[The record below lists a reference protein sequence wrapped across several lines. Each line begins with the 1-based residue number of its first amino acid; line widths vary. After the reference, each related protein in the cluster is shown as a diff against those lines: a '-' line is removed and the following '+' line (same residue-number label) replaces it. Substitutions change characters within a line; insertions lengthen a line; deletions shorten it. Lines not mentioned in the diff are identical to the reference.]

1 MTDEAA
7 TDDAVI
13 NEVAELIHQAGEAH
27 AYHVPTGS
35 IGSGPVVLGL
45 AQAHLGDRL
54 GPDLTRS
61 ELCYLLV
68 RADREFGAEDGWSQ
82 KYAKMLIERH

>member
-1 MTDEAA
+1 MA
-7 TDDAVI
+7 
-13 NEVAELIHQAGEAH
+13 
-27 AYHVPTGS
+27 
-35 IGSGPVVLGL
+35 SGWL
-45 AQAHLGDRL
+45 QAHLGDRL